1 MLMEAE
7 ARQGAMKSM
16 FRAWRLTVR
25 AAVLVGASLA
35 AGAAFAWSNHAL
47 LTWTALSALPEMTG
61 RTPVRVES
69 LAGFLAA
76 DPAGLAEVLRAEE
89 AWARANVP
97 AYPPR
102 PDALAFRPEASSP
115 AERVPRF
122 LTALRVNPAARL
134 ALYLQLRPAG
144 RRTAGDPLPSPR
156 SR

>member
-1 MLMEAE
+1 ML
-7 ARQGAMKSM
+7 
-16 FRAWRLTVR
+16 RAWRPAVR
-25 AAVLVGASLA
+25 ASILVGTGLA
-35 AGAAFAWSNHAL
+35 TGAAFAWSNHAL
-47 LTWTALSALPEMTG
+47 LTWAAVSALPEMTG
-61 RTPVRVES
+61 RVPVRVES

-102 PDALAFRPEASSP
+102 PDALAFRPETSSP

-122 LTALRVNPAARL
+122 LAALRVNPRPGLRSAAVP
-134 ALYLQLRPAG
+134 PAAG
-144 RRTAGDPLPSPR
+144 RTAGELLPSPR